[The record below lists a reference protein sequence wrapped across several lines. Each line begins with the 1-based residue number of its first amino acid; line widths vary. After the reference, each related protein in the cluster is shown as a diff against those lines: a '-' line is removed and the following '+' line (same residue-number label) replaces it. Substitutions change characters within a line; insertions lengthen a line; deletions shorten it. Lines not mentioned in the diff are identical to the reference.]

1 MAGEYKIHIN
11 GDVHSEHDDHPSAHE
26 VIMQLIESGQIKM
39 GQAYLQIPTP
49 PGYVPPTEEV
59 IIPTANT

>member
-11 GDVHSEHDDHPSAHE
+11 GDVHSEHDDHAAAHE
-26 VIMQLIESGQIKM
+26 VIMQLIQSGQIQM

-49 PGYVPPTEEV
+49 PGYVPPTEG
-59 IIPTANT
+59 N